1 MLLKLHSE
9 HLSDQKIKTVVE
21 VLQKGGVIVVPT
33 DTVYAFACDLM
44 NTEAVEKLTKLS
56 GKKRPDFSFI
66 CNDISQAMHYTASLD
81 QPVFREMKRLFPGPY
96 TIIVKASLQVTRQ
109 FGTNKKTVG
118 IRIPDN
124 DITRKIAEG
133 LGNPLI
139 STSIHDEDTI
149 LDYMTDPRDME
160 AEFHSA
166 VDLIVDGGTGGN
178 RPSTIIDYTGKK
190 PKLIRHGAGEWDE

>member
-9 HLSDQKIKTVVE
+9 HISEQKIHSIVE
-21 VLQKGGVIVVPT
+21 CLRKGGVIVLPT

-44 NTEAVEKLTKLS
+44 NTKGVERLTRLS

-66 CNDISQAMHYTASLD
+66 CHDISQATLYTASLD
-81 QPVFREMKRLFPGPY
+81 QPVFKEMKRLFPGPY
-96 TIIVKASLQVTRQ
+96 TIIVKASPQVSRL

-124 DITRKIAEG
+124 IITRKIAEE

-139 STSIHDEDTI
+139 STSLHDEDTI
-149 LDYMTDPRDME
+149 RDYMTDPQEME
-160 AEFHSA
+160 TLFHSK
-166 VDLIVDGGTGGN
+166 VDLIVDGGIGGN
-178 RPSTIIDYTGKK
+178 LPSTVIDYTQTE
-190 PKLIRHGAGEWDE
+190 PLLIREGAGAWK

>member
-1 MLLKLHSE
+1 M
-9 HLSDQKIKTVVE
+9 
-21 VLQKGGVIVVPT
+21 LQKGGVIVVPT

-149 LDYMTDPRDME
+149 LDYMTEPRDME

-178 RPSTIIDYTGKK
+178 QPSTIIDYTGKK

>member
-9 HLSDQKIKTVVE
+9 HLSDQKIHTIVE
-21 VLQKGGVIVVPT
+21 CLRKGGVIVLPT

-44 NTEAVEKLTKLS
+44 NPKGIQRLTKIS

-66 CNDISQAMHYTASLD
+66 CHDISQATHYTASLN
-81 QPVFREMKRLFPGPY
+81 QRVFKDMKHLFPGPY
-96 TIIVKASLQVTRQ
+96 TMIVKAAPQVTRF

-124 DITRKIAEG
+124 VIARKIAEE

-139 STSIHDEDTI
+139 STSLHDEDKI
-149 LDYMTDPRDME
+149 LDYMTDPRE
-160 AEFHSA
+160 IENLFHDK

-178 RPSTIIDYTGKK
+178 LPSTVIDYTQGE
-190 PKLIRHGAGEWDE
+190 PNLIREGAGAWG

>member
-9 HLSDQKIKTVVE
+9 HLSDQKIHTVVE
-21 VLQKGGVIVVPT
+21 CLRNGGVIVLPT

-44 NTEAVEKLTKLS
+44 NREGIERLIKIS

-66 CNDISQAMHYTASLD
+66 CHDISQATHYTASLD
-81 QPVFREMKRLFPGPY
+81 QRVFKDMKHLLPGPF
-96 TIIVKASLQVTRQ
+96 TMIVKASPQVARL

-124 DITRKIAEG
+124 VIARKIAEE

-139 STSIHDEDTI
+139 STSLHDEDKI
-149 LDYMTDPRDME
+149 LDYMTDPRE
-160 AEFHSA
+160 IEVEFHNA
-166 VDLIVDGGTGGN
+166 VDMIVDGGVGGN
-178 RPSTIIDYTGKK
+178 LPSTVIDYTQAE
-190 PKLIRHGAGEWDE
+190 PALIREGAGVWI